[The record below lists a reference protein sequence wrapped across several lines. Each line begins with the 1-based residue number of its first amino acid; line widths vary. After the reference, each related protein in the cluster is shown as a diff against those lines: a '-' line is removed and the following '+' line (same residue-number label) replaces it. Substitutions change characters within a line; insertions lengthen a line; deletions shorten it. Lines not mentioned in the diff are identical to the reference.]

1 MSEGA
6 ALIPEFRIR
15 NIVPVYRT
23 KCTRQVASLPR
34 ASPEGKNQGAIKI
47 GDLDLD
53 EGDCKPQE
61 HSAHGALY

>member
-1 MSEGA
+1 MHRTSCVSA
-6 ALIPEFRIR
+6 AG
-15 NIVPVYRT
+15 T
-23 KCTRQVASLPR
+23 
-34 ASPEGKNQGAIKI
+34 PEGKNQGAIKI